1 VLDFSRGLVEDQ
13 EAGGITWP
21 DWTLG
26 NQFFGQVV
34 GEIRGAHDSFIQQA
48 ENNVQNECEHNT
60 KDDRAGEWKET
71 GNRSELESEIT
82 REFSDR

>member
-1 VLDFSRGLVEDQ
+1 MLDFSGGAVEYQ

-34 GEIRGAHDSFIQQA
+34 GEIRGAHDLFIQQA
-48 ENNVQNECEHNT
+48 QNNVQHECEHNT
-60 KDDRAGEWKET
+60 KDNRAGERKET
-71 GNRSELESEIT
+71 GNRSELEAEIA
-82 REFSDR
+82 REFSKR